1 MQTHFAFLPPAFVAP
16 RLARL
21 ARCLPAAAAAAS
33 LLLPACTPDPTGDEL
48 RSEEHFQNNRFL
60 KLISKAEDAPLEE
73 EPPFENSDDE
83 ASGVGQR
90 HKGEEGKMGKPT
102 SKNKSGLYAMRG
114 PKDAI
119 PRNSGP
125 VDVEA
130 IVGRRGTSPGS
141 APTGPDVWGGLSG
154 TEIGEAYGVGGLGLV
169 GTGRGG
175 GGTGETWTGDTYEK
189 VTPNQW
195 QLVNVAPLSTFS
207 IDVDTA
213 SYANIRRFLTEG
225 SLPPSSAVRVEEMVN
240 YFGYD
245 YEDISGEHPLDVD
258 AEIAPCPW
266 AQDHRLVRVGLQ
278 AKRIK
283 HDKAP
288 RRNLVFLVDTSG
300 SMSSEDKLPL
310 VQKALTML
318 VDDLRPED
326 RISLVTY
333 AGDTRVV
340 LQSTPGD
347 QKIAI
352 KRAIHD
358 LSSGGGTHGSAGI
371 VLAYQEA
378 HKSFLKGGINRV
390 LLATD
395 GDFNVGLTGRDEM
408 IALIERERDTGV
420 HLSVVGVGRG
430 NLNDA
435 MMEQVAD
442 HGDGNYAYLDSE
454 KEAKKVLV
462 TEVSGTLVT
471 VAKDVKV
478 QLEFNPGKIAGYR
491 LVGYENRALTAQE
504 FNDDAK
510 DAGELGAGD
519 SVTALYEVIPT
530 GKPVPGAVLDK
541 LKYQLATD
549 DSELL
554 TVKIRYKQPEG
565 GASTKFERP
574 LADRKAGWDDASP
587 QTRLAAAVAAFG
599 LKLRDPSAL
608 PGVTFPQIKKW
619 VDQVDIRDPEG
630 EIKELGRLIDR
641 AQQLSGRGVVHSAG
655 H

>member
-1 MQTHFAFLPPAFVAP
+1 MHTLFAFRPRAFVAP

-21 ARCLPAAAAAAS
+21 ARCLPAAVAAAS

-48 RSEEHFQNNRFL
+48 RSEEHFQSNRFL
-60 KLISKAEDAPLEE
+60 KLISKSD
-73 EPPFENSDDE
+73 EPPVEEAPEDLFNSDDE
-83 ASGVGQR
+83 AGGVGQR

-102 SKNKSGLYAMRG
+102 SKYKSGLYAMRG
-114 PKDAI
+114 PKDAVS
-119 PRNSGP
+119 RNGGP

-130 IVGRRGTSPGS
+130 IIGRR
-141 APTGPDVWGGLSG
+141 APQSDAEVWGGLSG
-154 TEIGEAYGVGGLGLV
+154 TEVGEAYGVGGLGLV

-175 GGTGETWTGDTYEK
+175 GGTAETWTGDTYEK
-189 VTPNQW
+189 VAPNPW

-213 SYANIRRFLTEG
+213 SYANVRRFLTEG
-225 SLPPSSAVRVEEMVN
+225 SLPPNDAVRVEEMVN
-240 YFGYD
+240 YFDYGY
-245 YEDISGEHPLDVD
+245 EEISGEHPLDVA
-258 AEIAPCPW
+258 AEVAPCPW

-283 HDKAP
+283 HDKTP

-318 VDDLRPED
+318 VDDLRAED

-347 QKIAI
+347 QKLAI
-352 KRAIHD
+352 KQAIHD

-371 VLAYQEA
+371 VLAYKEA

-395 GDFNVGLTGRDEM
+395 GDFNVGLTGRDAM
-408 IALIERERDTGV
+408 IALIEKERDTGV

-442 HGDGNYAYLDSE
+442 HGDGNYAYIDSE

-519 SVTALYEVIPT
+519 SVTALYEVVPT
-530 GKPVPGAVLDK
+530 GKPVPGAVLDS
-541 LKYQLATD
+541 LKYQRATD

-554 TVKIRYKQPEG
+554 TVKIRYKRPEG

-574 LADRKAGWDDASP
+574 LADRKVGWDNASP

-608 PGVTFPQIKKW
+608 PSVSLPEIKKW

-641 AQQLSGRGVVHSAG
+641 AHQLGGRGVVHSDG
-655 H
+655 R